1 MTEINKKHLKMNNF
15 FFLHLSV
22 LRPSST
28 DPPIANG
35 ENDFFWKYVDNGS
48 KKMSSTSFQVL

>member
-28 DPPIANG
+28 DPPIAYG
-35 ENDFFWKYVDNGS
+35 ENDFFGKYVDNG
-48 KKMSSTSFQVL
+48 